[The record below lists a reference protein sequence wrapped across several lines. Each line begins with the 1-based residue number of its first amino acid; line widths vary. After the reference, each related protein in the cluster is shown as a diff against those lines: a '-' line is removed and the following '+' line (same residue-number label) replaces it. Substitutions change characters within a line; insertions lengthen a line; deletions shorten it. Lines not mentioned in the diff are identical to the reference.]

1 MADPSS
7 RRKLAA
13 ILSADVVGYSRLM
26 AANEAATVE
35 TLKSYR
41 DIIARLVVRRGGR
54 VVNAPGDALL
64 AEFPSAVEAVQA
76 AIEIQQSVEG
86 HNIELEAD
94 RRMQFRIGVN
104 LGDVIEEADGTIYG
118 DGVNIAARLEA
129 LAEGGGVCISSN
141 VYDAVEGKLA
151 LGFDFLGEHQVKNI
165 AKPVRV
171 YRVRA
176 ESKQASVRSR
186 PKRRMQWQ
194 TAVPVVAA
202 ILLLLGAAGAWK
214 WSSPQVSPLSEKAS
228 IAVLPFENIGGDT
241 KWDRFADGITEDIIT
256 DLSQSK
262 DLFVV
267 ARNSTEIYKGKP
279 ADIRNVGRDLGVHYV
294 LEGSLRPIEDQIRV
308 TAQLI
313 DARTGGHVWSS
324 RYDRPATDLFNVQSD
339 VTEKIAATLTGYEG
353 AVAEAERLLV
363 RRKLPSDL
371 TAYDTY
377 LLGMEAKHKV
387 TKEGLEE
394 AEGLFRKAI
403 ELDPQ
408 LARAY
413 VGLAT
418 VQFYLIDLGLAPSVD
433 EALSTMMDAGE
444 KAVEIDPNHGTTHT
458 ALAMAYAYH
467 GKPEQ
472 ALAEYNRAEA
482 LAPSNADVL
491 LIVAWSIAQFGETD
505 RAVNLAERALKLNP
519 HYPDWYNQG
528 LSVVFFFG
536 GQFDKAVKY
545 RLLVKEFAAL
555 DYAFL
560 AMANAYLGR
569 ADDAETAAANLKKLD
584 HTWTAERYLSDGGG
598 YPEKEAEL
606 FVIGARKAGLPDC
619 VPADKL
625 KDMPNLI
632 RVKSCDQQR
641 AKFTG

>member
-13 ILSADVVGYSRLM
+13 ILSADAVGYSRLM

-41 DIIARLVVRRGGR
+41 DIITRLVVRRGGR

-118 DGVNIAARLEA
+118 DGVNIAARMEA

-186 PKRRMQWQ
+186 PKRRIGWQ
-194 TAVPVVAA
+194 IAVPVVAA
-202 ILLLLGAAGAWK
+202 ILLLLGAAGAWR

-241 KWDRFADGITEDIIT
+241 KWDRFADGLTEDIIT

-363 RRKLPSDL
+363 RRKLPSEFDGPM
-371 TAYDTY
+371 DTY
-377 LLGMEAKHKV
+377 LPWGW
-387 TKEGLEE
+387 
-394 AEGLFRKAI
+394 R
-403 ELDPQ
+403 
-408 LARAY
+408 
-413 VGLAT
+413 
-418 VQFYLIDLGLAPSVD
+418 
-433 EALSTMMDAGE
+433 
-444 KAVEIDPNHGTTHT
+444 PNTR
-458 ALAMAYAYH
+458 L
-467 GKPEQ
+467 P
-472 ALAEYNRAEA
+472 R
-482 LAPSNADVL
+482 
-491 LIVAWSIAQFGETD
+491 
-505 RAVNLAERALKLNP
+505 R
-519 HYPDWYNQG
+519 DW
-528 LSVVFFFG
+528 
-536 GQFDKAVKY
+536 
-545 RLLVKEFAAL
+545 R
-555 DYAFL
+555 
-560 AMANAYLGR
+560 
-569 ADDAETAAANLKKLD
+569 
-584 HTWTAERYLSDGGG
+584 
-598 YPEKEAEL
+598 
-606 FVIGARKAGLPDC
+606 
-619 VPADKL
+619 KL
-625 KDMPNLI
+625 KAYSAKLSNLI
-632 RVKSCDQQR
+632 RNWHELTSGWQLSNSI
-641 AKFTG
+641 